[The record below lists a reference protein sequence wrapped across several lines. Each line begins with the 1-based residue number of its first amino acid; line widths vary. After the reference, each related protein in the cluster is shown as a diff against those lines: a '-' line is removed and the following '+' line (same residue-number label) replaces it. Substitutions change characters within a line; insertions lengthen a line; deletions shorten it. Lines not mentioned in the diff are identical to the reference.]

1 MSNNRLR
8 AVSIIVVIIAMIIAG
23 YLTYLKYANV
33 DAICLE
39 SGPFDCGTV
48 LNSVYSEINGIPIAL
63 LGLIVD
69 VVVLVLL
76 LLEPR
81 VDFLKQNGA
90 IFIFGVV
97 LFAFIY
103 SVYLVYLQAA
113 VILAFCPWCLTHELL
128 ITILFIIAILRLRN
142 AMWVE

>member
-1 MSNNRLR
+1 MSNNHLR
-8 AVSIIVVIIAMIIAG
+8 TISIIVVVIAMIIAG

-69 VVVLVLL
+69 VIVLVLL

-113 VILAFCPWCLTHELL
+113 VILAFCPWCLTHEFL
-128 ITILFIIAILRLRN
+128 ITILFIAAILRLRHSIQI
-142 AMWVE
+142 E